1 MLLENIPHAFG
12 IIFNN
17 TFSYKLKVFLMYGNP
32 FLKEDL
38 LGDFLIY
45 NPIVTVFIAFE
56 KKEQV
61 GLDGQ
66 EINSIS
72 WKKTD

>member
-1 MLLENIPHAFG
+1 
-12 IIFNN
+12 
-17 TFSYKLKVFLMYGNP
+17 MYGNP